1 MSATATTT
9 AVLTMATATL
19 RTDHRD
25 AQSCC
30 PGCGIDLPPLSDPI
44 VLAEATKAQARI
56 SELEAQVRL
65 LNQKATAA
73 VDRWADYED
82 EIARLR
88 SQQQSAQQQQAHQ
101 SKSLAPSPEPASP
114 ARTSFLQSG
123 TNRLS
128 QLLSPRKSTPNL
140 HDPNSNPSSGYPP
153 PLSPSGRPHMPRSAT
168 DAEELIAALT
178 KEKARRKEAE
188 GKLNATSREVEEL
201 SVSLFEQ
208 ANEMVA
214 TERRARAALEER
226 VGELERRDKEKA
238 RRLERLERA
247 MVRIENMRVLL
258 KETEV

>member
-1 MSATATTT
+1 
-9 AVLTMATATL
+9 
-19 RTDHRD
+19 
-25 AQSCC
+25 
-30 PGCGIDLPPLSDPI
+30 
-44 VLAEATKAQARI
+44 
-56 SELEAQVRL
+56 
-65 LNQKATAA
+65 
-73 VDRWADYED
+73 
-82 EIARLR
+82 
-88 SQQQSAQQQQAHQ
+88 
-101 SKSLAPSPEPASP
+101 
-114 ARTSFLQSG
+114 
-123 TNRLS
+123 
-128 QLLSPRKSTPNL
+128 
-140 HDPNSNPSSGYPP
+140 
-153 PLSPSGRPHMPRSAT
+153 MPRSAT

-247 MVRIENMRVLL
+247 MVRIENMRALL

>member
-1 MSATATTT
+1 MLRHNMSTTTTTT
-9 AVLTMATATL
+9 AVLNMGTTTL
-19 RTDHRD
+19 RTDTS
-25 AQSCC
+25 QSCC
-30 PGCGIDLPPLSDPI
+30 PGCGIDLPLSD
-44 VLAEATKAQARI
+44 LTSATEATKAQARI

-88 SQQQSAQQQQAHQ
+88 SQQQQQNKQQQQQ
-101 SKSLAPSPEPASP
+101 QTKSLAPSPEPASP
-114 ARTSFLQSG
+114 VRASFIQTG

-128 QLLSPRKSTPNL
+128 QLLSARKSTPNL
-140 HDPNSNPSSGYPP
+140 HEPVSAAPRPP
-153 PLSPSGRPHMPRSAT
+153 IPRAT
-168 DAEELIAALT
+168 STPDAQDLIAALT
-178 KEKARRKEAE
+178 REKSLRKEAE
-188 GKLNATSREVEEL
+188 GKLTATSREVEEL

-238 RRLERLERA
+238 RRLERLEKA
-247 MVRIENMRVLL
+247 MARIERVKVLL
-258 KETEV
+258 NET

>member
-1 MSATATTT
+1 MSATTTTT

-19 RTDHRD
+19 RTDHHD

-30 PGCGIDLPPLSDPI
+30 PGCGIGLPPNTDANI
-44 VLAEATKAQARI
+44 LAEASKAQARI

-88 SQQQSAQQQQAHQ
+88 SQQPPPPQQQQQ

-114 ARTSFLQSG
+114 ARTSFLQTG

-128 QLLSPRKSTPNL
+128 QLLSARKSTPNL
-140 HDPNSNPSSGYPP
+140 HEANQPS

-168 DAEELIAALT
+168 DAEELIAALSR
-178 KEKARRKEAE
+178 EKSLRKEAE

-238 RRLERLERA
+238 RRLERLEKA
-247 MVRIENMRVLL
+247 MVRIENMRALL